1 MKKVKIGGQKEK
13 LPKMKEDMFW
23 RSLGTWDY
31 KSDGIKQLK
40 YELVSIEDIGPSVKM
55 INVKF

>member
-1 MKKVKIGGQKEK
+1 MQQGE
-13 LPKMKEDMFW
+13 
-23 RSLGTWDY
+23 WDY

-40 YELVSIEDIGPSVKM
+40 YELVGVDEINPKAKL